1 MSKVRTVRLT
11 PMINDWVEENTDN
24 FSQYVNSAIVGLMKG
39 TSKGRLYLLIHSVTC
54 DLEERLSELYDC
66 IAMIGI
72 DDETKREID
81 ELNVFRMDMYELSG
95 DLSNNKLTD
104 DEIEEFISDIKEAME
119 SKDELIY
126 GEV

>member
-54 DLEERLSELYDC
+54 DLEERLSELHDY